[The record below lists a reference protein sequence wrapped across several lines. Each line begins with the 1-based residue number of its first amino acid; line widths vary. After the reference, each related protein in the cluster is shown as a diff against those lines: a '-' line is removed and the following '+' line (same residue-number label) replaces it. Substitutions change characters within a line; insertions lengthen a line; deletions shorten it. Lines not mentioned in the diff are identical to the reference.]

1 MFIDPTDPFHEGAGK
16 GPAGPP
22 GAPGLDGSHR
32 LDEIVE
38 QQLGKPVGTGFIHH
52 EVHVPR
58 RDVES
63 THGQGSATH
72 QPPGDV
78 VRIHEAENRV

>member
-1 MFIDPTDPFHEGAGK
+1 MLVDPADPLHEGAGK
-16 GPAGPP
+16 GPAEPP

-38 QQLGKPVGTGFIHH
+38 QQLGEPVGACLIHH
-52 EVHVPR
+52 EIHVPR

-63 THGQGSATH
+63 THSQGRATH
-72 QPPGDV
+72 QPRGDV
-78 VRIHEAENRV
+78 MRIHEAENCV